1 MVNSSKEQEREKL
14 GKAIMNRANDLY
26 GNRDGCDFERYVFGS
41 MRYRY
46 ISENITDYI
55 NSEEFEAGNTSFDY
69 AEISNEKPNGH
80 AKIWPKQKASLNRR
94 GK

>member
-1 MVNSSKEQEREKL
+1 
-14 GKAIMNRANDLY
+14 
-26 GNRDGCDFERYVFGS
+26 

-80 AKIWPKQKASLNRR
+80 AKIWPKQKASFNRR